1 MPGPQGP
8 HKILVIGEP
17 GIGRLCMLLC
27 YSRAPSLSY
36 FLAWS
41 VAHQPNRQIVTIN
54 CQNRIEEYRNW
65 SGCAFTCLYEWYIYM
80 DCIVDSHRKRSCR
93 TAYGFNLTSNSAILS
108 ISFIFFLFF
117 SFLSP
122 FFPSFS
128 SFFSSLSFHP
138 SLSPFFFPKHVESNV
153 VTVTLQQRMF
163 SGPFLTFA

>member
-65 SGCAFTCLYEWYIYM
+65 SGCAFTWLYEWYIYM

-93 TAYGFNLTSNSAILS
+93 TAYCFNLTSNSAILS

-117 SFLSP
+117 SSFPP
-122 FFPSFS
+122 FFPLFPPFFLPFLFTLPFPPSFS
-128 SFFSSLSFHP
+128 LNTS
-138 SLSPFFFPKHVESNV
+138 KV
-153 VTVTLQQRMF
+153 MW
-163 SGPFLTFA
+163 

>member
-65 SGCAFTCLYEWYIYM
+65 SGCAFTWLYEWYIYM

-108 ISFIFFLFF
+108 IYLLSSFF
-117 SFLSP
+117 
-122 FFPSFS
+122 FFPSF
-128 SFFSSLSFHP
+128 P
-138 SLSPFFFPKHVESNV
+138 PFFPLFPPFF
-153 VTVTLQQRMF
+153 L
-163 SGPFLTFA
+163 PFLFTLPFPPSFSLNTSKVMW